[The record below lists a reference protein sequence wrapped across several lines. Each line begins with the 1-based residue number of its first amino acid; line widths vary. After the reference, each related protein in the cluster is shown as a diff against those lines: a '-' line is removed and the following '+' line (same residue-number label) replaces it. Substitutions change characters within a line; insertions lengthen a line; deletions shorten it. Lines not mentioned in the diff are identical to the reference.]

1 MQTVSLEIEDDF
13 FPHFKAMIECF
24 VNDSKVI
31 IVDLNDENIIQ
42 EEQEKK
48 GQIIDSL
55 CRQ

>member
-31 IVDLNDENIIQ
+31 IVDLNDENLIQ
-42 EEQEKK
+42 EEEKK
-48 GQIIDSL
+48 GQIIDCM
-55 CRQ
+55 CRK